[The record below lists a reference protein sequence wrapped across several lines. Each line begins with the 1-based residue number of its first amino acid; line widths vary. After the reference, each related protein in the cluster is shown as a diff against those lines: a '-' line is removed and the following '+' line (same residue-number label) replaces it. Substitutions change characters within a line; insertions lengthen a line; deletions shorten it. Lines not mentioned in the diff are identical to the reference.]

1 MNLLNNAK
9 KIVNKINEKL
19 PKICIAFS
27 SIINRKGRKGINKK
41 LTETIQRLKN
51 YCRQKDINY
60 IENLNINE
68 DSLDVKKLHLNRK
81 GNSCF
86 AKNLLKYLSNIWLD
100 SDTVRHEST
109 QRINYYTD
117 SKIGYSKEIRQLQG
131 ITIQIP
137 IVSTQR
143 TNANIEKT
151 NSSLRDSR
159 LKRPKKVCVIYLH

>member
-1 MNLLNNAK
+1 MNNAK

-19 PKICIAFS
+19 PKIGIAVS
-27 SIINRKGRKGINKK
+27 SIINRKGRKGVNKK
-41 LTETIQRLKN
+41 LTENIQRLKN

-60 IENLNINE
+60 IENSNINE
-68 DSLDVKKLHLNRK
+68 DSLGVKKLHLNRK

-86 AKNLLKYLSNIWLD
+86 AKNLLKYLSNVWLD

-117 SKIGYSKEIRQLQG
+117 SRIDYSKELRQLQG

-137 IVSTQR
+137 IVPSQR

-151 NSSLRDSR
+151 NSSLKDSR
-159 LKRPKKVCVIYLH
+159 LKGPKKVCVIYLH

>member
-1 MNLLNNAK
+1 M
-9 KIVNKINEKL
+9 
-19 PKICIAFS
+19 
-27 SIINRKGRKGINKK
+27 
-41 LTETIQRLKN
+41 
-51 YCRQKDINY
+51 
-60 IENLNINE
+60 
-68 DSLDVKKLHLNRK
+68 
-81 GNSCF
+81 
-86 AKNLLKYLSNIWLD
+86 SNIWLD

-117 SKIGYSKEIRQLQG
+117 SKIDYSKEIRQLQG

-151 NSSLRDSR
+151 NSSLKDSR